1 MLYRRLNTTTMNT
14 ECASS
19 RNQLKLS
26 TLEALQ
32 EQPTRKI
39 QIGILVLPAGIES
52 TCGIMSNILQY
63 LDIKS
68 LLRVK
73 ESSLIYQFRNAFRSD
88 DFDRI
93 RDIALDRKYNGP
105 RSINEMIQIHPARR
119 LYLLIEQYQEEF
131 PNGTPFIV
139 ACEKGCMEDV
149 QLFVKLHRFH
159 KYVKTNGVNKRGMT
173 LKEMVNQ
180 VGRNSSGSRRS
191 RGRSGSDW
199 TPLTIAA
206 NNEHSNIVQYL
217 IEQGEADPNITNSIG
232 MNALHYEAS
241 YNNTSTGC
249 IQVLLAHM
257 TITSINQKLGG
268 YTPLDYVYDYNHSEV
283 KQEIIALIRSV
294 GGKANYYNANGIRVG
309 DGKGDLNDENDSTSS
324 YNHK

>member
-1 MLYRRLNTTTMNT
+1 
-14 ECASS
+14 
-19 RNQLKLS
+19 
-26 TLEALQ
+26 
-32 EQPTRKI
+32 
-39 QIGILVLPAGIES
+39 
-52 TCGIMSNILQY
+52 
-63 LDIKS
+63 
-68 LLRVK
+68 
-73 ESSLIYQFRNAFRSD
+73 
-88 DFDRI
+88 
-93 RDIALDRKYNGP
+93 
-105 RSINEMIQIHPARR
+105 
-119 LYLLIEQYQEEF
+119 
-131 PNGTPFIV
+131 
-139 ACEKGCMEDV
+139 MEDV

-159 KYVKTNGVNKRGMT
+159 KYVKTNGVNERGMT
-173 LKEMVNQ
+173 LKQMVNQ

-217 IEQGEADPNITNSIG
+217 IEQGGADPNITNSIG

-309 DGKGDLNDENDSTSS
+309 DGKGDLNDENGSTSS

>member
-1 MLYRRLNTTTMNT
+1 MNT

-39 QIGILVLPAGIES
+39 QIGIMVLPAGIES

-119 LYLLIEQYQEEF
+119 LYLLIEQYQEDF

-159 KYVKTNGVNKRGMT
+159 KYVKTNGVNERGMT

-217 IEQGEADPNITNSIG
+217 IEQGGADPNITNSIG

-309 DGKGDLNDENDSTSS
+309 DGKGDLNDENGSTSS